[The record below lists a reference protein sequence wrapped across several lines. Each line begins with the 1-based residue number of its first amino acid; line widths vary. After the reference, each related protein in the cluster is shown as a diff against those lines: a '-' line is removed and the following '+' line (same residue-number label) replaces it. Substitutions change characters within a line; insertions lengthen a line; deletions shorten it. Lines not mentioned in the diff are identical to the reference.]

1 MQLLAHRPSWAGY
14 VTASTIMDL
23 ENVIEP
29 TEDWQADWAE
39 NAAVTRAATLAML
52 PELLQPLPND
62 LFDQRTD

>member
-1 MQLLAHRPSWAGY
+1 
-14 VTASTIMDL
+14 MDL

-29 TEDWQADWAE
+29 TEDWQVGWAE

-52 PELLQPLPND
+52 PELLHPLPND